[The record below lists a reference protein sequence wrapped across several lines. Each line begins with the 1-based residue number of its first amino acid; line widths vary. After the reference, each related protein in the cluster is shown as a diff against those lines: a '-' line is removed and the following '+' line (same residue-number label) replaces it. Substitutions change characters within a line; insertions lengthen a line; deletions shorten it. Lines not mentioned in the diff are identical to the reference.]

1 MIVAYCSDAL
11 TRRMTN
17 TPAASLHIDLPAARQ
32 GESVLGSEMAMM
44 ADGAAM
50 MRGIA
55 RYGTAAIATRSE
67 KA

>member
-1 MIVAYCSDAL
+1 
-11 TRRMTN
+11 MTN
-17 TPAASLHIDLPAARQ
+17 TPAVSLHIDLPAARQ
-32 GESVLGSEMAMM
+32 GESVRGSEMAMM

-55 RYGTAAIATRSE
+55 RYGTATIAARSE